1 MNIIEI
7 PNVVGDNYQD
17 KMEALVSSVNWK
29 WCYLPDV
36 TFCQDSEVEV
46 PGFAH
51 LLYDKQ
57 SGYESTELSFFY
69 PLALEVASKANQR
82 LYEFIRMKIGL
93 LLPGRD
99 QPNNRHID
107 FPFPHTT
114 AIYYVSDSDGDTVF
128 YDGCDIIHRCKPEK
142 GKAVVFDGSIY
153 HASSCP
159 INYNRRFVINLNFRD
174 EKH

>member
-1 MNIIEI
+1 MDILEI

-51 LLYDKQ
+51 LLYDRN
-57 SGYESTELSFFY
+57 SEYESPELSFFY
-69 PLALEVASKANQR
+69 PLALEIASKANQK
-82 LYEFIRMKIGL
+82 LSEFIRMKVGL
-93 LLPGRD
+93 LLSGRD
-99 QPNNRHID
+99 QPNNKHRD
-107 FPFPHTT
+107 FLFPHTT
-114 AIYYVSDSDGDTVF
+114 AIYYLSDSDGDTVF

-159 INYNRRFVINLNFRD
+159 INYSRRFVINLNFID